1 MNPPIQEPA
10 SLYSPANAKPLK
22 VALYARV
29 SLEKDDKED
38 PRFQDPEN
46 QLASLRRYA
55 AETGCVGF
63 IVYREYSDRISGAR
77 RSRPQLDQLLRDA
90 RGHRFS
96 LVLATKVDR
105 LARSVT
111 DLYSLLEELKSTQ
124 VGVRFIDQPEASTDT
139 PQGELVLG
147 ILGHVAQ
154 FERSLISSRTKAGIA
169 RYRAQEG
176 RWGRKRQEVDSA
188 EIVRL
193 REQELSLPEI
203 ARRLETSEWIV
214 RSRLREE
221 KGRVSD
227 VKEDPRKTGDM
238 E

>member
-10 SLYSPANAKPLK
+10 SLYSPANTKILR

-29 SLEKDDKED
+29 SMQREGED
-38 PRFQDPEN
+38 PRAQDPEN
-46 QLASLRRYA
+46 QLIPLRKHAMDAAYA
-55 AETGCVGF
+55 VHAEYVDRWTGA
-63 IVYREYSDRISGAR
+63 DRD
-77 RSRPQLDQLLRDA
+77 RPGLEQLMRDA

-96 LVLATKVDR
+96 LVLTTKVDR
-105 LARSVT
+105 FARSPRH
-111 DLYSLLEELKSTQ
+111 LYNLLEELHQ
-124 VGVRFIDQPEASTDT
+124 ENVGVRFIDHPEASTDT

-154 FERSLISSRTKAGIA
+154 FERALISSRTKAGIV
-169 RYRAQEG
+169 RYRAEKG
-176 RWGRKRQEVDSA
+176 HWGRGRLSIGVDDIVALKAQDYSIR
-188 EIVRL
+188 EI
-193 REQELSLPEI
+193 S
-203 ARRLETSEWIV
+203 RRLKVSEWTV

-227 VKEDPRKTGDM
+227 VKEDPRKTGVM

>member
-1 MNPPIQEPA
+1 MVLTIQEQA
-10 SLYSPANAKPLK
+10 SLYSPPNTKLLK

-38 PRFQDPEN
+38 SRFQDPEN
-46 QLASLRRYA
+46 QLRPLRRYA
-55 AETGCVGF
+55 AETGCIGF
-63 IVYREYSDRISGAR
+63 VVYREYSDKISGAR
-77 RSRPQLDQLLRDA
+77 RSRPELDQLLRDA

-111 DLYSLLEELKSTQ
+111 DLYALLEQLKVVH

-147 ILGHVAQ
+147 ILGHVSQ

-176 RWGRKRQEVDSA
+176 RWGRKRQQVDSG

-193 REQELSLPEI
+193 RELQYSLPEI
-203 ARRLETSEWIV
+203 ARRLGTSEWIV

-221 KGRVSD
+221 KGRVAD
-227 VKEDPRKTGDM
+227 VRRENENPPDM